1 MDTIGRK
8 TFWDELCRIR
18 DNTPENLQALLAT
31 IKAPEKVCRFRSVS
45 ENSLLQLQEN
55 KLYYSSAD
63 YYDDPFDTFIHFDY
77 SVNDTCMKGFDM
89 SKKKNEVT
97 IRSSAAE
104 YLTYVASTGDNPQNI
119 EIRYEDENIWLTQK
133 VMAKLYDVTVPAIN
147 YHVNK
152 IFRDSELQRD
162 SVIKK
167 FLITAED
174 GKPYNANHYSLEM
187 IIAVGFKVNSEKA
200 VQFRK
205 WVNNIAKEY
214 TIKGWVMDIER
225 LKRGTYLT
233 DKYFEEQLERVREIR
248 ASERKFYQKVTDLY
262 ATALDYDKD
271 ALSTRRFYATVQNKM
286 HYAVHGHTAAELIVE
301 RADHTK
307 DHMGLTTWA
316 DAPDGKIRK
325 SDVVIAKNY
334 LSEFE
339 MGQLERMVTAYLD
352 FAESMALR
360 HIPLTMKD
368 WETRLNGFIEMFEY
382 GLLKDA
388 GKVTAEI
395 AKLHAESEFEQY
407 RVVQDKLF
415 MSDYDKYLLELEE
428 ATKKETK

>member
-1 MDTIGRK
+1 MNGTQNDNWQLKCTI
-8 TFWDELCRIR
+8 
-18 DNTPENLQALLAT
+18 
-31 IKAPEKVCRFRSVS
+31 S
-45 ENSLLQLQEN
+45 ENSWPAPVN
-55 KLYYSSAD
+55 SFIFTYSL
-63 YYDDPFDTFIHFDY
+63 
-77 SVNDTCMKGFDM
+77 NDTCMKGFDM

-104 YLTYVASTGDNPQNI
+104 YLTYVASTGDNPQSI

-407 RVVQDKLF
+407 RVIQDKLF